1 MSSDNV
7 DTLLTQ
13 LQEEVENGKKFG
25 RMRLVD
31 PAVLQDLLESVRAS
45 MPNTIERAKE
55 IVAKR
60 GEILDQARKDAAAIV
75 ADAQHKADESE
86 AGAAARVQEVVQRAK
101 ERVLQMRA
109 QGEQIVADAQ
119 AEAVRL
125 VSEHSITVIA
135 QGQAEQMQRQARET
149 AEQVENDSRQH
160 AEQVI
165 ADAQSYS
172 EELQRRTEEWG
183 MQYTGG
189 VRSVVEEIVGEAE
202 EVLAASLTDV
212 RNTQK
217 RLQTTLSKSGAAPE
231 FHAPAEPSLF

>member
-1 MSSDNV
+1 MATDNV

-25 RMRLVD
+25 RLRLVD
-31 PAVLQDLLESVRAS
+31 PAVMQELLDSVRDS

-60 GEILDQARKDAAAIV
+60 GEILDQARGDAAAIV
-75 ADAQHKADESE
+75 ADAQHRADESE
-86 AGAAARVQEVVQRAK
+86 ADAAARVQEVVQRAK

-119 AEAVRL
+119 AEAARL
-125 VSEHSITVIA
+125 VSDHSITVMA
-135 QGQAEQMQRQARET
+135 REQADSMLRQARET
-149 AEQVENDSRQH
+149 AEQVENDSRQR

-165 ADAQSYS
+165 SDAQSYS

-189 VRSVVEEIVGEAE
+189 VRAVVEEIVGETE
-202 EVLAASLTDV
+202 EILAASLTDI
-212 RNTQK
+212 RSTQK
-217 RLQTTLSKSGAAPE
+217 RLQTTLSKSATAPE
-231 FHAPAEPSLF
+231 FHAPAEPGLF

>member
-1 MSSDNV
+1 MSTDNV

-13 LQEEVENGKKFG
+13 VQDEVENGKKFG
-25 RMRLVD
+25 RLRLVD

-60 GEILDQARKDAAAIV
+60 GEILDQARKDAAAVI
-75 ADAQHKADESE
+75 ADAQQKAAESE
-86 AGAAARVQEVVQRAK
+86 ASANARIQDAVQRAK
-101 ERVLQMRA
+101 ERVMQARDTA
-109 QGEQIVADAQ
+109 EQTVADAQ
-119 AEAVRL
+119 SEAMRL
-125 VSEHSITVIA
+125 ISEHSITVMA
-135 QGQAEQMQRQARET
+135 QEQAGQMLRQAREA
-149 AEQVENDSRQH
+149 AEKVENDSRQQ
-160 AEQVI
+160 AERVI
-165 ADAQSYS
+165 ADAQGYS

-183 MQYTGG
+183 LQYTGS

-202 EVLAASLTDV
+202 EILAASLTDV

-217 RLQTTLSKSGAAPE
+217 RLQTTLSKTSEAPE

>member
-7 DTLLTQ
+7 DSLLTQ
-13 LQEEVENGKKFG
+13 LHNEVENGKKFG
-25 RMRLVD
+25 RLRLVD
-31 PAVLQDLLESVRAS
+31 PAVMQDLLESVRAS

-60 GEILDQARKDAAAIV
+60 GEILDQARKDAAAIL
-75 ADAQHKADESE
+75 ADAQQKAAEGE
-86 AGAAARVQEVVQRAK
+86 ASANARIQDAVQRAK
-101 ERVLQMRA
+101 ERVMQARDTA
-109 QGEQIVADAQ
+109 EQTVADAQ
-119 AEAVRL
+119 SEAMRL
-125 VSEHSITVIA
+125 ISEHSITVMA
-135 QGQAEQMQRQARET
+135 REQADQMLRQAREA
-149 AEQVENDSRQH
+149 AEKVENDSRQH

-165 ADAQSYS
+165 ADAQGYS

-202 EVLAASLTDV
+202 EILAASLTDV

-217 RLQTTLSKSGAAPE
+217 RLQTTLSKSSEAPE
-231 FHAPAEPSLF
+231 FRAPAEPSLF

>member
-25 RMRLVD
+25 RMRMVD
-31 PAVLQDLLESVRAS
+31 PTVMQDLLESVRAS

-60 GEILDQARKDAAAIV
+60 GEILDQARGDASAIV
-75 ADAQHKADESE
+75 ADAQQKAAESE
-86 AGAAARVQEVVQRAK
+86 AGANARIQDAVQRAK
-101 ERVLQMRA
+101 ERVMQARDQA
-109 QGEQIVADAQ
+109 EQTIADAQ

-125 VSEHSITVIA
+125 ISEHSITVLA
-135 QGQAEQMQRQARET
+135 REQAEQMLRQAREA
-149 AEQVENDSRQH
+149 AEKVENDSRQH

-165 ADAQSYS
+165 SDAQSYS

-202 EVLAASLTDV
+202 EILSASLTDV

-217 RLQTTLSKSGAAPE
+217 RLQTTLSKSSSAPE
-231 FHAPAEPSLF
+231 FYAPTAPELL

>member
-1 MSSDNV
+1 MSTDNV

-25 RMRLVD
+25 RMRMVD
-31 PAVLQDLLESVRAS
+31 PAVMQDLLESVRAS
-45 MPNTIERAKE
+45 MPNFIGRAKE

-60 GEILDQARKDAAAIV
+60 GETLDQARKDAAAIV
-75 ADAQHKADESE
+75 ADAQQKAAESE
-86 AGAAARVQEVVQRAK
+86 ATVNARIQDVVQHAK
-101 ERVLQMRA
+101 EDVLRKRA

-125 VSEHSITVIA
+125 ISEHSITVLA
-135 QGQAEQMQRQARET
+135 REQAEQMLRQAREA
-149 AEQVENDSRQH
+149 AEKVENDSRQH
-160 AEQVI
+160 AGQVI
-165 ADAQSYS
+165 SDAQNYS

-183 MQYTGG
+183 LQYTGG

-202 EVLAASLTDV
+202 EILSASLTDV

-217 RLQTTLSKSGAAPE
+217 RLQTTLSKSSSAPE
-231 FHAPAEPSLF
+231 FYAPTAPDLL